1 MRILHVI
8 PQLWRGNGAAKIV
21 KDLVDYQISHGN
33 LVAVVSLSVMFP
45 SYEKDLEDLGCDVI
59 YLENR
64 KYSLYNPK
72 FFFQLRKI
80 IKKYDIVHVHL
91 FPALYWV
98 ALAKFLSSASCKL
111 VLTEHSTFNN
121 RKSLKILKPIE
132 KFIYSRYDAIIG
144 ISQGVLVAL
153 SDYLGCYDKIKVINN
168 GVDIGK
174 IAKTIPISRNEI
186 KVPSDVFLITQV
198 ANFYLAKDQKT
209 LIKAISILPERY
221 HVVFVGDGPL
231 LVKYKSL
238 AQNCNQPRR
247 IHFFGMRNDV
257 PSILKASDIV
267 VMSSNFEGFG
277 LAAVEGMAAGK
288 PVVAS
293 DVEGLSNIVEGAGL
307 LFEPHNEKDLAAK
320 IRRLMEDKLFYKS
333 VSEKCKQR
341 SEKYDVSVMGYH
353 YNELYQSLLSDYK
366 L

>member
-8 PQLWRGNGAAKIV
+8 PQLWRANGAAKIV
-21 KDLVDYQISHGN
+21 IDLADYQISHGN
-33 LVAVVSLSVMFP
+33 LVAVVSLSVMSP
-45 SYEKDLEDLGCDVI
+45 SYEKDLQDLGCEVI

-91 FPALYWV
+91 FSALYWV
-98 ALAKFLSSASCKL
+98 ALAKFFSTATCKL

-121 RKSLKILKPIE
+121 RQSFKILKPVE
-132 KFIYSRYDAIIG
+132 RFIYSKYDAIVA
-144 ISQGVLVAL
+144 ISEEVLMIL
-153 SDYLGCYDKIKVINN
+153 SDYLGYSGKIRVINN
-168 GVDIGK
+168 GVDTEK
-174 IAKTIPISRNEI
+174 IAKAIPISRNEI
-186 KVPSDVFLITQV
+186 KIPSDVFLITQV
-198 ANFYLAKDQKT
+198 ANFYSAKDQKT
-209 LIKAISILPERY
+209 LIKAISFLPEKY
-221 HVVFVGDGPL
+221 HVLFVGDGPL
-231 LVKYKSL
+231 LAKHKSL
-238 AQNCNQPRR
+238 AQNCNQPRC
-247 IHFFGMRNDV
+247 IHFLGMRNDV

-307 LFEPHNEKDLAAK
+307 LFEPHDEKDLAAK
-320 IRRLMEDKLFYKS
+320 IRRLMEDQLFYKS

-341 SEKYDVSVMGYH
+341 SEKYDVSVMGNR
-353 YNELYQSLLSDYK
+353 YNQLYQSLCR
-366 L
+366 